1 MSRIIEETGKTINL
15 PWIKVSIF
23 ISRVSLDGFSVD
35 SWPKAQV
42 CMNISLSWLSLNVSF
57 PQALSSIGSH
67 WADSSG
73 NQRPFSAGPVSLWS
87 CLCAARMVVLDTIE
101 IFVLIWMH
109 PFLKL
114 LTSNILT
121 FKSQLHGSPWLWSM
135 FLPLTEN
142 SSLCPQE
149 ESWVIE
155 IWESSPAHPF
165 S

>member
-15 PWIKVSIF
+15 SWTKVSTF
-23 ISRVSLDGFSVD
+23 ISRVSLDAFSVD
-35 SWPKAQV
+35 SRPKAHV
-42 CMNISLSWLSLNVSF
+42 CMNISPSWLSLNVSF

-67 WADSSG
+67 CADSSG
-73 NQRPFSAGPVSLWS
+73 NQQPFSAGPVSLWS

-101 IFVLIWMH
+101 ICMLLWMH

-121 FKSQLHGSPWLWSM
+121 FKSKLHGSPWLWSM

-142 SSLCPQE
+142 SSLYPQE